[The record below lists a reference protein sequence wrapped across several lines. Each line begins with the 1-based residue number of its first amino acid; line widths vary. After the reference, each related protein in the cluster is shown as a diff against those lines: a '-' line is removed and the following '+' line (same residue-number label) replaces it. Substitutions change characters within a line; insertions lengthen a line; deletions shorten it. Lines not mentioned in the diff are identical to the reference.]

1 MDVTSRAFGNVAVV
15 RPVGRIDQATSPAL
29 EAALSPLWGTPDVAA
44 LILDFTGVE
53 YISSVG
59 LRVLMIAARQMRGR
73 HARIA
78 VVGLQPVVAE
88 IFAIS
93 RFNAVL
99 EVFPALRDAV
109 AALSPEALAA
119 YDAA

>member
-1 MDVTSRAFGNVAVV
+1 LEITSRPLGNVVSVTPA
-15 RPVGRIDQATSPAL
+15 GRIDQAAAGAL
-29 EAALSPLWGTPDVAA
+29 ETALTPFWSNPDISGLV
-44 LILDFTGVE
+44 LDFTRVE

-73 HARIA
+73 RARIA
-78 VVGLQPVVAE
+78 VAGLRPLVAE
-88 IFAIS
+88 IFTIS
-93 RFNAVL
+93 RFDSVL
-99 EVFPALRDAV
+99 EVFPQLRDAL

>member
-1 MDVTSRAFGNVAVV
+1 MDVTTRHFGNVAVV
-15 RPVGRIDQATSPAL
+15 AATGRIDQSSASAL
-29 EAALSPLWGTPDVAA
+29 EAALSPFWANSDIASLV
-44 LILDFTGVE
+44 LDFSAVE

-73 HARIA
+73 RARIA
-78 VVGLQPVVAE
+78 VTGLQAVVAE

-93 RFNAVL
+93 RFNTVL
-99 EVFPALRDAV
+99 EVFPTVRDALV
-109 AALSPEALAA
+109 ALSTEAAAA

>member
-1 MDVTSRAFGNVAVV
+1 MDDTSRAFGHVAVF

-29 EAALSPLWGTPDVAA
+29 EAALSPLWGKPDVAA

-99 EVFPALRDAV
+99 EVFPALRDAL